1 MVAFSISQL
10 MVEDRFYRKNVSAA
24 NLQCYEVSV
33 RETDLYVGTDKV
45 LYDITLDLIIKYRN
59 YIENYIKQRPI
70 FLTSLV
76 PIANDSFAPQIIK
89 DMIVNSNV
97 AGVGP
102 MASVAGAISQY
113 VGSEL
118 LKYSNNVIV
127 ENGGDDYIMTKKSV
141 NVSIYAGNSTLSEK
155 VVIKIQPESMPAAVC
170 TSSGTIGHSLSFGL
184 ADAVCVLS
192 ESAILADSAATA
204 IGNQVKKK
212 SDIKR
217 VMEWGIKIPGVR
229 GVIII
234 LGDAMGLLG
243 DVELA

>member
-1 MVAFSISQL
+1 
-10 MVEDRFYRKNVSAA
+10 MVENRFYRNTISAA
-24 NLQCYEVSV
+24 NLQFYEVSV

-45 LYDITLDLIIKYRN
+45 LYDITLDAIIKYRF
-59 YIENYIKQRPI
+59 YIENYIRQNPI

-76 PIANDSFAPQIIK
+76 PIAADSFAPLIIK
-89 DMIVNSNV
+89 DMISNSKI

-113 VGSEL
+113 VGTEL
-118 LKYSNNVIV
+118 LKYSDNVIV
-127 ENGGDDYIMTKKSV
+127 ENGGDDYIMTKKAV

-155 VVIKIQPESMPAAVC
+155 VVIKIKPESMPAGVC

-192 ESAILADSAATA
+192 DSPILADAAATA
-204 IGNQVKKK
+204 IGNHVKNKN
-212 SDIKR
+212 DIKR
-217 VMEWGIKIPGVR
+217 AMEWGLKIPGVR

-234 LGDAMGLLG
+234 LGDTMGLLG